1 MTDITR
7 NYHRGNPQSIAAGQN
22 NQGNAARQRQRILAV
37 AVQRGGQGITCD
49 EAEHLLNLPHQSCS
63 ARFSELKRDGLL
75 LPTLFTRQTR
85 NGSSARVMFVASLV
99 R

>member
-7 NYHRGNPQSIAAGQN
+7 NYHRGNPQSIAAAQN
-22 NQGNAARQRQRILAV
+22 NQGNAARQRQRILAI
-37 AVQRGGQGITCD
+37 AAQRGGQGITCD

-85 NGSSARVMFVASLV
+85 NGSNARVMFIAELV